1 MPSKSALTNAE
12 LDYQK
17 ANFDVTIQQHL
28 TACDA
33 GQSVLESVEQFV
45 GFIMSTDIG
54 LLPFASCHINI
65 LLFF

>member
-1 MPSKSALTNAE
+1 MSSKSALTNAE

-54 LLPFASCHINI
+54 LLPFAICHINI